1 MKKIFKYMAAAL
13 LAVNFTSCSDF
24 LDKEVDLT
32 LDAEQVFQK
41 FENTRGYLANIYTY
55 LPDAFGTYCTSQ
67 GNECKANS
75 HNNRKSRTYFPKW
88 K

>member
-32 LDAEQVFQK
+32 LDEIGRAHV
-41 FENTRGYLANIYTY
+41 
-55 LPDAFGTYCTSQ
+55 
-67 GNECKANS
+67 
-75 HNNRKSRTYFPKW
+75 
-88 K
+88 

>member
-41 FENTRGYLANIYTY
+41 FENPAAIWQIYIPTY
-55 LPDAFGTYCTSQ
+55 RMRS
-67 GNECKANS
+67 
-75 HNNRKSRTYFPKW
+75 
-88 K
+88 